1 MFYGWR
7 PYVPLS
13 TRRRAALRE
22 MEKLRQKGHAVAP
35 VVIQGRTIA
44 KTFWGRSW
52 CQNLEGYSD
61 FANRLPRGR
70 TYARNGSVVDL
81 QIAPGRVDARVAGST
96 LYTVHVQVAA
106 VPKAHWRSLCRECAG
121 SIDSLVEL
129 LAGRF
134 SNGVMDR
141 VCRQRTGLFPS
152 PSEIQLACSC
162 PDWAAM
168 CKHVAAVLYAIGAR
182 LDEKPDLLFTLRRVC
197 AQDLIAKAG
206 DGLAL
211 TRKGPA
217 AGRVLRDE
225 GLSELFG
232 IEMAEAPRG
241 KAARPPVAPG
251 KRKPAPLRPVA
262 VRGVRPRAR
271 GAGRA
276 KGRR

>member
-7 PYVPLS
+7 PYVPAAA
-13 TRRRAALRE
+13 RRRAAMRE

-35 VVIQGRTIA
+35 VVIEGRTIA
-44 KTFWGRSW
+44 KTFWGKSW

-70 TYARNGSVVDL
+70 TYVRNGSVVDL
-81 QIAPGRVDARVAGST
+81 QIAPGRVDARVAGSR
-96 LYTVHVQVAA
+96 LYTILVQVAA
-106 VPKAHWRSLCRECAG
+106 VPKARWSTLCRECAG

-141 VCRQRTGLFPS
+141 VCRRGTGLFPS
-152 PSEIQLACSC
+152 PSEIKLGCSC
-162 PDWAAM
+162 PDWATM
-168 CKHVAAVLYAIGAR
+168 CKHVAAVLYAVGAR
-182 LDEKPDLLFTLRRVC
+182 LDERPDLLFTLRRVC

-206 DGLAL
+206 DGLTL

-217 AGRVLRDE
+217 TGRVLRDE

-241 KAARPPVAPG
+241 KTARPPVAPRG
-251 KRKPAPLRPVA
+251 RKPTPLR
-262 VRGVRPRAR
+262 R
-271 GAGRA
+271 GAVKSVRQRGRGPGPA
-276 KGRR
+276 KSRR